1 MFVFESSLWLPRNRE
16 EVFPFFADAAN
27 LEAITPPWLK
37 FHILT
42 PRPIE
47 MRAGTTIDYQLRIK
61 GFPARWRTLISAWE
75 PPIRFVDEQ
84 LRGPYRR
91 WHHTHTFEEHDGGT
105 LCKDRV
111 EYDMLG
117 GWLVNKL
124 LVRRDIETIFAWRR
138 KRLMECFP
146 SAETETDSARAS

>member
-1 MFVFESSLWLPRNRE
+1 MFVFESSLWLPRKRE

-27 LEAITPPWLK
+27 LEAITPPSLTG
-37 FHILT
+37 HILT

-75 PPIRFVDEQ
+75 PPFRFVDEQ

-117 GWLVNKL
+117 GWLVNKF
-124 LVRRDIETIFAWRR
+124 LVRGDIETIFGWRR

-146 SAETETDSARAS
+146 PAETETDSAQVS